1 MNVEQTL
8 KYILIAAG
16 IAGALFLFP
25 FLLSAFAPFVVSF
38 AIAAICQ
45 RLVRFLEKKFKLNR
59 GISSAILVTLIVA
72 VVIGIIILIVSQ
84 LLSQAKNLL
93 TALPDAISNF
103 RAHINSLFSRYN
115 GMKGRMSPETASLI
129 DGFIVRLQDYATTLS
144 NRVTTY
150 ALNAATN
157 FAMALPNILFF
168 LTMLILGTFFF
179 IKDYPLI
186 INFFREIFPKKI
198 ADRFSK
204 IKRIVAKAFSS
215 YFKAQLHLML
225 ISSLLITVCLWIIG
239 KEYALLWG
247 IICGLV
253 DILPIFG
260 TGTVLI
266 PWAIISFIYGDMYSF
281 TALLIIEGLEF
292 LVRQLAEPKVI
303 SHHIG
308 VHPIL
313 TLVSIYIGLRYFGI
327 IGLIF
332 APIVTLLCVN
342 LYVSY
347 RERS

>member
-1 MNVEQTL
+1 MNVEQSL

-25 FLLSAFAPFVVSF
+25 FLLSAFAPFVAAFV
-38 AIAAICQ
+38 IAAICQ
-45 RLVRFLEKKFKLNR
+45 RLVRFLEKKLKLNR
-59 GISSAILVTLIVA
+59 GVSSAILVTLIVA
-72 VVIGIIILIVSQ
+72 IVIGIIILVVSQ

-93 TALPDAISNF
+93 TALPDAISSF
-103 RAHINSLFSRYN
+103 RFHINSLLSQYN
-115 GMKGRMSPETASLI
+115 GMKGRMSPESASLI
-129 DGFIVRLQDYATTLS
+129 DGFILQLENYATNLS
-144 NRVTTY
+144 DRVTTY

-186 INFFREIFPKKI
+186 INFFRELCP
-198 ADRFSK
+198 
-204 IKRIVAKAFSS
+204 KRISDKFSRIKSITVKAFSS

-225 ISSLLITVCLWIIG
+225 ISSVLITVCLWIIG
-239 KEYALLWG
+239 KKYALLWG

-253 DILPIFG
+253 DILPILG
-260 TGTVLI
+260 TGTILI

-281 TALLIIEGLEF
+281 SALLIIEGLEF

-313 TLVSIYIGLRYFGI
+313 TLVSIYIGLRFFGI
-327 IGLIF
+327 IGLIL

-347 RERS
+347 KERP